1 MEKNK
6 MKFNYFMRSNYT
18 IDNFEKR
25 FLRWTIDNRHKIVL
39 LLIATVIFGNISRLP
54 YLNLIFTKDISSL
67 IIIVFSLI
75 IFKIRIKSI
84 FIIGILLFLPTFL
97 LELIGKMEMAEF
109 IANCVYTIFAVGV
122 VKGVAELKKD

>member
-1 MEKNK
+1 
-6 MKFNYFMRSNYT
+6 MRSNYT